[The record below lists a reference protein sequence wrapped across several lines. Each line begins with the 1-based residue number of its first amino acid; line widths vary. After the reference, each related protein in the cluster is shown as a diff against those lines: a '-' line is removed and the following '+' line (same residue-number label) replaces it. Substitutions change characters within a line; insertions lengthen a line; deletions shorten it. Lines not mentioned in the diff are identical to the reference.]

1 MSTASSKI
9 IASHQDQR
17 DYDRN
22 RLLKKRRKK
31 SEEEKAYQF
40 AQELGLPYLDLNI
53 FPIDQKNINFIS
65 EKEARKNNLVVLGRK
80 GSVFRIGILDPRGA
94 EIIDFLKKIEDKEDV
109 KFNSYIVSKSS
120 LERAWEK
127 YKLIKLGN
135 KLDFLGISLTDED
148 SKEFRSKIK
157 DLVELEDKIKKIPTT
172 KVINIII
179 AGAIKLKASDLHFE
193 PQKDEKIRL
202 RYRIDGVLQVIAEFP
217 ISVYSG
223 ILSRI
228 KMLSGMILNVRDIA
242 QDGRFSIKLNEKE
255 NMDVRSSILPGSFG
269 ESIVL
274 RLLMMNFDELKLEK
288 LGLTGAAFKRLEASS
303 FKKEGIIINSGPTGS
318 GKTSTLYS
326 LINRLNTPDKKI
338 ITIEDPVE
346 YKLPGVIQTQIN
358 KNGKYTFEKGLR
370 AVVRQDPDIIL
381 VGEIRDDATANIA
394 TQASLTGHLVLT
406 TIHANSSA
414 GVVSRMLD
422 LGVDTNQIASAINV
436 VISQRLVRRLC
447 PYCREEYIPAK
458 VTVEGFK
465 KMLAMISPKAEI
477 EIPNKVESLW
487 RSKGCAKCN
496 GLGYKGRIGIFE
508 VLGISDV
515 IRKKIIE
522 MATENE
528 IIQQALEEGMVNL
541 VQDGIL
547 KALAGETS
555 MEEIQRVL
563 GGGEYLL
570 ELYEKIMVQSL
581 ARKIMVETDTY
592 NYLNSSKNATLDIG
606 QDLINK
612 SAKKIVE
619 FVLLK
624 GILDRAGDIHI
635 EPGEKV
641 FKVRFRIDG
650 VLQTVLE
657 LPMDIFLGV
666 LNEIKTTI
674 GVKTE
679 KRQGGTLDSRFS
691 IDLSDIEGLDLDK
704 VDVRV
709 STILGG
715 YGDILVMRLLNQN
728 AQSIDLDKMEINSI
742 NLAKIKKEA
751 SKPNGI
757 IINTGPTGSGKTTTL
772 YSILSYLNKPEI
784 KIITVEDPIEYQ
796 IDGIIQTQINKE
808 EKYDFPSAMRSLLR
822 QNPDIMMVGEVRD
835 EESANLAYKAAL
847 TGHLVLTTLHTN
859 SSAGSVQRLLNMG
872 IDVSDIASGT
882 NCFMA
887 QRLVRKLCP
896 DCRKKELIKEEE
908 KALIQKALDS
918 ISPKIKLNLE
928 IPEYLYIAV
937 GCEKCQKTG
946 YKGRLSIMEIL
957 EINEAMEKFLVSR
970 PTSSEIEHKAV
981 EEGML
986 TMFQDGIISVL
997 LGKTTIKEILR
1008 EVEGQ

>member
-1 MSTASSKI
+1 MSKASSKI
-9 IASHQDQR
+9 IESQQEQR
-17 DYDRN
+17 DYARS
-22 RLLKKRRKK
+22 RLLRTRKKK
-31 SEEEKAYQF
+31 SEEEKTFQF
-40 AQELGLPYLDLNI
+40 AQELKLPYMDLNI

-65 EKEARKNNLVVLGRK
+65 EEEAQKNNLVVLGRNSSEVRL
-80 GSVFRIGILDPRGA
+80 GVLDPRPV
-94 EIIDFLKKIEDKEDV
+94 EIVDFLKKIEDKEDV
-109 KFNSYIVSKSS
+109 KFNIYVVSKSS

-127 YKLIKLGN
+127 YKSIKLGN
-135 KLDFLGISLTDED
+135 KLDFLSVSLSAEELKD
-148 SKEFRSKIK
+148 FQAQIK
-157 DLVELEDKIKKIPTT
+157 DLVGLEEKISKVPTT
-172 KVINIII
+172 KVVNIII
-179 AGAIKLKASDLHFE
+179 AGAIKLNASDIHFE
-193 PQKDEKIRL
+193 PQRNEKIRL

-217 ISVYSG
+217 LNIYPAV
-223 ILSRI
+223 LSRV
-228 KMLSGMILNVRDIA
+228 KMLSGMILNLHNIA
-242 QDGRFSIKLNEKE
+242 QDGRFSIKLNVDE

-274 RLLMMNFDELKLEK
+274 RLLMMNFDELKLEN
-288 LGLTGAAFKRLEASS
+288 LGLTGAAYKRLEASS

-346 YKLPGVIQTQIN
+346 YKLPGVIQTQIS
-358 KNGKYTFEKGLR
+358 KDGKYTFEKGLR

-381 VGEIRDDATANIA
+381 VGEIRDDDTADVA

-414 GVVSRMLD
+414 GVISRMLD

-436 VISQRLVRRLC
+436 IISQRLVRRIC
-447 PYCREEYIPAK
+447 PYCREKYVPAK
-458 VTVEGFK
+458 VTVESFK
-465 KMLAMISPKAEI
+465 KILSMISPKAEA
-477 EIPNKVESLW
+477 EIPNKIEYLW
-487 RSKGCAKCN
+487 RSKGCSKCN

-508 VLGISDV
+508 VLGISDE
-515 IRKKIIE
+515 IRKKIVNL
-522 MATENE
+522 ATENE
-528 IIQQALEEGMVNL
+528 IIKQALEEGTVNL
-541 VQDGIL
+541 IQDGII

-570 ELYEKIMVQSL
+570 ELYEKIMVQVLSN
-581 ARKIMVETDTY
+581 KISIESETYDY
-592 NYLNSSKNATLDIG
+592 FNASKN
-606 QDLINK
+606 
-612 SAKKIVE
+612 SAVNMSQSLSEKTAKEIVE
-619 FVLLK
+619 FILLK
-624 GILDRAGDIHI
+624 GVLDRAGDIHI
-635 EPGEKV
+635 EPGEKT
-641 FKVRFRIDG
+641 FKVRLRIDG

-657 LPMDIFLGV
+657 LPMNNFLGV

-679 KRQGGTLDSRFS
+679 NRQGGTLDSRFS
-691 IDLSDIEGLDLDK
+691 IDFSELESLNIAQ

-715 YGDILVMRLLNQN
+715 YGDILVMRLLNKG

-751 SKPNGI
+751 GKPNGI

-835 EESANLAYKAAL
+835 EESAKLAYNAAL

-872 IDVSDIASGT
+872 VDVSDIATGT

-887 QRLVRKLCP
+887 QRLVRRLCP
-896 DCRKKELIKEEE
+896 DCKKKELIKETER
-908 KALIQKALDS
+908 KLIQKAFDS
-918 ISPKIKLNLE
+918 ISPKIKLNLK
-928 IPEYLYIAV
+928 IPKYLYQPV
-937 GCEKCQKTG
+937 GCDKCQKSG
-946 YKGRLSIMEIL
+946 YKGRLSILEIL
-957 EINEAMEKFLVSR
+957 EINEEMEKFLGGN
-970 PTSSEIEHKAV
+970 PTISEIEHKAV
-981 EEGML
+981 ENGML

-1008 EVEGQ
+1008 EVEVE

>member
-1 MSTASSKI
+1 VTV
-9 IASHQDQR
+9 D
-17 DYDRN
+17 
-22 RLLKKRRKK
+22 
-31 SEEEKAYQF
+31 
-40 AQELGLPYLDLNI
+40 
-53 FPIDQKNINFIS
+53 
-65 EKEARKNNLVVLGRK
+65 
-80 GSVFRIGILDPRGA
+80 
-94 EIIDFLKKIEDKEDV
+94 
-109 KFNSYIVSKSS
+109 
-120 LERAWEK
+120 
-127 YKLIKLGN
+127 
-135 KLDFLGISLTDED
+135 
-148 SKEFRSKIK
+148 
-157 DLVELEDKIKKIPTT
+157 
-172 KVINIII
+172 
-179 AGAIKLKASDLHFE
+179 
-193 PQKDEKIRL
+193 
-202 RYRIDGVLQVIAEFP
+202 
-217 ISVYSG
+217 
-223 ILSRI
+223 
-228 KMLSGMILNVRDIA
+228 
-242 QDGRFSIKLNEKE
+242 
-255 NMDVRSSILPGSFG
+255 
-269 ESIVL
+269 
-274 RLLMMNFDELKLEK
+274 
-288 LGLTGAAFKRLEASS
+288 S
-303 FKKEGIIINSGPTGS
+303 FKKI
-318 GKTSTLYS
+318 
-326 LINRLNTPDKKI
+326 
-338 ITIEDPVE
+338 
-346 YKLPGVIQTQIN
+346 
-358 KNGKYTFEKGLR
+358 
-370 AVVRQDPDIIL
+370 
-381 VGEIRDDATANIA
+381 
-394 TQASLTGHLVLT
+394 
-406 TIHANSSA
+406 
-414 GVVSRMLD
+414 
-422 LGVDTNQIASAINV
+422 
-436 VISQRLVRRLC
+436 
-447 PYCREEYIPAK
+447 
-458 VTVEGFK
+458 
-465 KMLAMISPKAEI
+465 LAMISPKAEI

-528 IIQQALEEGMVNL
+528 IIQQALEEGMVTL
-541 VQDGIL
+541 VQDGII

-581 ARKIMVETDTY
+581 ARKIMIETGTY
-592 NYLNSSKNATLDIG
+592 DYLNSSKKETLDIS

-612 SAKKIVE
+612 SARKIVE
-619 FVLLK
+619 FVLLR

-674 GVKTE
+674 GIKTE

-691 IDLSDIEGLDLDK
+691 IDLSEIEELGLNK

-822 QNPDIMMVGEVRD
+822 QNLDIMMVGEVRD

-896 DCRKKELIKEEE
+896 DCKKKELIKEEE
-908 KALIQKALDS
+908 KVLIQKAFDS

-928 IPEYLYIAV
+928 IPEYLYKAV

-957 EINEAMEKFLVSR
+957 EINEVMEKFLVSR
-970 PTSSEIEHKAV
+970 PTSSEIENKAI